1 METNGDFFPCL
12 LFRPLNGRFF
22 PVGWLW
28 SSDGEESKGQN
39 FAPPWR
45 PWHPASIHTTPGSP
59 TSASC
64 SAPGPH
70 MWASLRLLAS
80 ALPHHG
86 LGLPPQQPRDTIPA
100 SGGDRGHGQPMDRWF
115 HGQDLSPTKGH
126 PYHPTRSPGTV
137 TITKTAVLILS
148 CSVLQG
154 FK

>member
-100 SGGDRGHGQPMDRWF
+100 SGGTEDMDSLWTDGSMGKTCHRRRAT
-115 HGQDLSPTKGH
+115 H
-126 PYHPTRSPGTV
+126 
-137 TITKTAVLILS
+137 ITQREALEL
-148 CSVLQG
+148 
-154 FK
+154 